1 MLWDIPIVYYV
12 GANLSAFDQFQ
23 SLAGDFDI
31 VVPDDSLASLG
42 AEYQKGSTL
51 TITEEN
57 AELFVRS
64 RDTDVDFSNTSR
76 MLRQQAYIEGYIN
89 TLREQLQE
97 DFNGTVARAS
107 SLLPQLV
114 TNISVDEVTDFAE
127 MLMNYEFSADED
139 YIVVEGTQEKG
150 LFHDEYYIDES
161 KLQELILEVFYK
173 AQ

>member
-1 MLWDIPIVYYV
+1 M
-12 GANLSAFDQFQ
+12 
-23 SLAGDFDI
+23 
-31 VVPDDSLASLG
+31 VPDDSLASLG

-150 LFHDEYYIDES
+150 LFYDEYYIDES